1 MKELPER
8 VSYENHKLDIPLFSC
23 LGMAMDVPLTAKE
36 LYEAFTALPSGY
48 ASDENLLGMLS
59 IRLRLAG
66 LIERDLASIEDLKS
80 LEGDAL
86 LFACRNFR
94 KDHRPM
100 DDSLAA
106 SSI

>member
-1 MKELPER
+1 
-8 VSYENHKLDIPLFSC
+8 
-23 LGMAMDVPLTAKE
+23 MDVPSTAQE

-66 LIERDLASIEDLKS
+66 LIESDLASIEDLKN

-86 LFACRNFR
+86 RFACEIFR
-94 KDHRPM
+94 RDHIPF
-100 DDSLAA
+100 DDGLAA
-106 SSI
+106 TSI